1 VWITRPESFQRTAL
15 AASVK
20 RLQSN
25 CRHTL
30 CDNRHSF
37 FLCQR
42 FDVSSPFT
50 ILAFKLAVSVVWQS
64 KIDNTT
70 ELQPCNIRMSATH
83 QQNPTRHSAS
93 SRGSS
98 ELDAHTGPQHRPHR
112 HNARS
117 TEPCASSQVPVWD
130 CVEKRKVK
138 MREGELLDVVGTQ
151 WPCLRIYFVAADSLL
166 FQDTTKSSASDCPGR
181 MVFVPT

>member
-1 VWITRPESFQRTAL
+1 MPKGLMCRRPSKYL
-15 AASVK
+15 PSS
-20 RLQSN
+20 LQ
-25 CRHTL
+25 L
-30 CDNRHSF
+30 
-37 FLCQR
+37 
-42 FDVSSPFT
+42 VSCGN
-50 ILAFKLAVSVVWQS
+50 Q
-64 KIDNTT
+64 KIDNIT

-83 QQNPTRHSAS
+83 QQNHTCPSAS

-98 ELDAHTGPQHRPHR
+98 ELDAHTGPQRRPHR

-130 CVEKRKVK
+130 CVEKRKVM

-151 WPCLRIYFVAADSLL
+151 WPCLRIYFAAADSLL
-166 FQDTTKSSASDCPGR
+166 FQNMTRSSASDCPGR